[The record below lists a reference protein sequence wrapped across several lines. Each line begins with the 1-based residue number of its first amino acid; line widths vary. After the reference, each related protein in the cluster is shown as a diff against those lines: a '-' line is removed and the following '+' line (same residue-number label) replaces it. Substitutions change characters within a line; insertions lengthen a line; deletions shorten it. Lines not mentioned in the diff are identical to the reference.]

1 VYHKQASIVSYLVRM
16 GADQAMTTI
25 TGNTSYHL
33 AVERRDL
40 RTLKELLKTC
50 SRKEDLNLLND
61 KGLTALHL
69 AVIQK
74 DESMVKSLLASGAKP
89 ELQDARSGKTALC
102 LAVEIG
108 CHKVVDL
115 LNLYGSGS
123 PPVGGRGQN
132 HGQAGGRGDFLDH
145 FTLNDIL

>member
-1 VYHKQASIVSYLVRM
+1 
-16 GADQAMTTI
+16 MTTMA
-25 TGNTSYHL
+25 GNTSYHL

-40 RTLKELLKTC
+40 RTLRELLKRC

-69 AVIQK
+69 AVIEK

-89 ELQDARSGKTALC
+89 ELQVDKTTSNLVITCTQWQDARNGKTTLC

-115 LNLYGSGS
+115 LALYGAGS
-123 PPVGGRGQN
+123 PPVSGRGQN
-132 HGQAGGRGDFLDH
+132 HGQTGARGDFLDH